1 MKNNKLTKD
10 MKHDIAYTMYNV
22 YHSKK
27 MEYWREFMPE
37 IKHWCPVVT
46 QMLHWSENQ
55 ILSNIID
62 SHWFRHYVLHRTYH

>member
-1 MKNNKLTKD
+1 MKNTKLTKD

-46 QMLHWSENQ
+46 TNVTLE
-55 ILSNIID
+55 
-62 SHWFRHYVLHRTYH
+62 